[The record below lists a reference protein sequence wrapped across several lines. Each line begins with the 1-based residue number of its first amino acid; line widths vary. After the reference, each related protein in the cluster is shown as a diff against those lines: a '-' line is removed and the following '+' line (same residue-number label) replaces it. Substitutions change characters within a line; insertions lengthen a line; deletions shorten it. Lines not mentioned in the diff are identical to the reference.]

1 MAVGGK
7 RPGAGRKKGSLNKTT
22 ADVKVLAQQYGDDA
36 IKALVDIALS
46 PEHPAAARVSAA
58 NALLDRGYGKPTQAV
73 ELTGKDGGPVATK
86 TERDLTDEEL
96 AAELAKYG
104 IKS

>member
-36 IKALVDIALS
+36 IKALADIAMS
-46 PEHPAAARVSAA
+46 PDQPAAARVSAA
-58 NALLDRGYGKPTQAV
+58 NALLDRGFGKPTQAV
-73 ELTGKDGGPVATK
+73 ELTGANGGPVQQVAMSK
-86 TERDLTDEEL
+86 DEFKDI
-96 AAELAKYG
+96 AKG
-104 IKS
+104 IADEV